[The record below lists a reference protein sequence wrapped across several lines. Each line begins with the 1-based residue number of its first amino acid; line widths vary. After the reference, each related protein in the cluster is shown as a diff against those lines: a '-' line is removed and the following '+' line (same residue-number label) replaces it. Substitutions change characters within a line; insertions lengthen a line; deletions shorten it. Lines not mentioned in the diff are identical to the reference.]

1 MSLIYLFNSLSL
13 YMFFPE
19 ILNRMADFMERNP
32 GELSTVCQIW
42 DSTKHEI
49 TKTGF
54 ENGTLIDEAP
64 KCITEL
70 ELSTYEHSFVLEVIY
85 AMGFAVIGLIINHT
99 GKLAIIL
106 TVLLGCGFSALA
118 LVLVNVPI
126 VSIYLYIILLACGL
140 AINVVNASTIDL
152 FPTNLRAMAMCIS
165 LMFGRLGSV
174 FGSNLVGLLLDRYC
188 DATFLLSGI
197 TLLLSGILAFFIP
210 NINRRSA
217 ACDLEKRTR
226 CESMS

>member
-1 MSLIYLFNSLSL
+1 
-13 YMFFPE
+13 MFFPE

-32 GELSTVCQIW
+32 GAPSTVCQIL
-42 DSTKHEI
+42 DSTRHETI
-49 TKTGF
+49 KKAF
-54 ENGTLIDEAP
+54 ENGTLFDDIP
-64 KCITEL
+64 MKCITEL

-99 GKLAIIL
+99 GKLVIIL
-106 TVLLGCGFSALA
+106 IVLFGCGCSALA
-118 LVLVNVPI
+118 LVVVNVPI
-126 VSIYLYIILLACGL
+126 VSIYFYIILLACGL

-174 FGSNLVGLLLDRYC
+174 FGSNLVGLLLDRFC

-210 NINRRSA
+210 NISRRS

-226 CESMS
+226 CESSS